1 MTDEMV
7 TRVIGCIAASQ
18 KLPPNKVTL
27 ESSFE
32 DLGIDSLD
40 GVNILFALETEFNIS
55 IPDQGVLGVKN
66 VREVVHVLERIL
78 SAGGAAPRANGTARP

>member
-7 TRVIGCIAASQ
+7 SRVIGCIAASQ
-18 KLPPNKVTL
+18 KVPPEKVTL

-55 IPDQGVLGVKN
+55 IPDQGVLSMKN
-66 VREVVHVLERIL
+66 VREVIEALEKVLP
-78 SAGGAAPRANGTARP
+78 AGGAAPPSVTSPS

>member
-7 TRVIGCIAASQ
+7 IRVIGCIAASQ
-18 KLPPNKVTL
+18 KLPPKEVTL
-27 ESSFE
+27 DSSFE

-66 VREVVHVLERIL
+66 VREVIEVLEKL
-78 SAGGAAPRANGTARP
+78 LPAGGAAPRANGPART

>member
-7 TRVIGCIAASQ
+7 ARVIRCIAASQ
-18 KLPPNKVTL
+18 GLPADKVTL

-40 GVNILFALETEFNIS
+40 GVNILFGLEKEFNIS
-55 IPDQGVLGVKN
+55 IPDQGVLGMTN
-66 VREVVHVLERIL
+66 VREVIETLERVL
-78 SAGGAAPRANGTARP
+78 STSQS